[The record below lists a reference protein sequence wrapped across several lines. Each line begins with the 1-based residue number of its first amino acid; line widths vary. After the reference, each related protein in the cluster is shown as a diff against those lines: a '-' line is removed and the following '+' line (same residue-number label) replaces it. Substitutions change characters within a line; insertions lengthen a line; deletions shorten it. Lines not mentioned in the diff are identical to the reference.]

1 MEETK
6 TRIIQEFVPGKQVTI
21 AHVIAN
27 PDEGLYAKLGL
38 RGEQR
43 GAIGVLTIT
52 PSEAAII
59 AADVA
64 TKASNVTVGFIDRF
78 SGSLLLV
85 GALADVESAVRDV
98 VASLRDILGFT
109 PTEVTKT

>member
-1 MEETK
+1 MDETK

-27 PDEGLYAKLGL
+27 PDESLYGKLGL
-38 RGEQR
+38 RGEIR
-43 GAIGVLTIT
+43 GAVGVLTIT
-52 PSEAAII
+52 PAEAAII

-64 TKASNVTVGFIDRF
+64 TKASSVTVGYIDRF

-85 GALADVESAVRDV
+85 GTLANVDAVVDTLRDV
-98 VASLRDILGFT
+98 LGFT
-109 PTEVTKT
+109 PSAVTRS